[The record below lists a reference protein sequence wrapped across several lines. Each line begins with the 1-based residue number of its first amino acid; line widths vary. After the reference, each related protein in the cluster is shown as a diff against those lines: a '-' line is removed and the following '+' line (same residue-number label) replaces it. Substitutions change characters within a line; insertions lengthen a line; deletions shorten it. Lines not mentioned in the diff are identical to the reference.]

1 MGRIFLLPTFLIL
14 FLAAPA
20 WSASPNSAL
29 SVLRNLPAA
38 YRAGVVWV
46 SADNADPNPDEWY
59 ISARNADRAGLLFNL
74 TISRGRITSERP
86 TISPRALLR
95 QITPIN
101 VDGLRV
107 NSTDL
112 WNTAQKFA
120 DDQGRR
126 LGSMS
131 LRLEKHG
138 RNSTPVWSV
147 WYYDRRGGYIGY
159 FSALATTGAVTSK
172 H

>member
-1 MGRIFLLPTFLIL
+1 MGRIFLLPAFLIL
-14 FLAAPA
+14 LLSAPA
-20 WSASPNSAL
+20 WSANPNSAL
-29 SVLRNLPAA
+29 GMLRNLPAA
-38 YRAGVVWV
+38 YRDGVVWV
-46 SADNADPNPDEWY
+46 SADNADPNPDNWY
-59 ISARNADRAGLLFNL
+59 ISARNADRGGLLFNL
-74 TISRGRITSERP
+74 TVSRGRITSERP
-86 TISPRALLR
+86 TISPRAFLR

-101 VDGLRV
+101 IGSLRV

-120 DDQGRR
+120 DEEGRR
-126 LGSMS
+126 LGSLS

-147 WYYDRRGGYIGY
+147 WSYDRRGSYIGY

-172 H
+172 R